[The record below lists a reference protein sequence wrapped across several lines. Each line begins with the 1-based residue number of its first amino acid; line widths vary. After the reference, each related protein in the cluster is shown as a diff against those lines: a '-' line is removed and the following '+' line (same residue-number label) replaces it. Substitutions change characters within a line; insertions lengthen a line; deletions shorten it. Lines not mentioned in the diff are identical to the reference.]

1 MKNIL
6 CLFLFAILISNSYS
20 QVYPYNQ
27 DFENYAQFSPPADWT
42 YTTAPFNV
50 YPGHG
55 VNGSQALTRN
65 FYSLSLKDSII
76 SPLIG
81 PITSTALLF
90 DYRIV
95 DYIGGTPLAHP
106 ISAGDKI
113 EIKVIDGV
121 NPPVTLLTIDASN
134 HLDSSGFQPITASLS
149 GFGGSNISIM
159 ISVTSG
165 GGDFFVDIDNFVVD
179 DVTGAGSFPKREL
192 FSIFPNPA
200 SNLLK
205 LNTAE
210 QGSLT
215 FYDYSGKILL
225 QKEFTVS
232 NPVIDISELPIGTCL
247 VEFVSKNGLKS
258 TKTLNIAR

>member
-1 MKNIL
+1 MKNTL
-6 CLFLFAILISNSYS
+6 YSLLLLFIVSNANA

-27 DFENYAQFSPPADWT
+27 DFENYASFSPPSDWT

-50 YPGHG
+50 YPTRG
-55 VNGSQALTRN
+55 VNGSKGLSRN
-65 FYSLSLKDSII
+65 FFSLSLKDSII

-165 GGDFFVDIDNFVVD
+165 GGDFFVDVDNFVVD
-179 DVTGAGSFPKREL
+179 DLTTAGSLSKKEL

-200 SNLLK
+200 SNILK
-205 LNTAE
+205 LNSTE
-210 QGSLT
+210 KGTLT

-225 QKEFTVS
+225 KKEVTDF
-232 NPVIDISELPIGTCL
+232 NPFDISELPIGTYL

-258 TKTLNIAR
+258 TKTLTIAR